1 MSVQTANGQV
11 VSKAPLKKPG
21 AIRNVLSNW
30 GAYVLAM
37 AVNFFVSPYVVRH
50 LGDTGYGVWT
60 IILSLTGYLGLLDLG
75 VRGAVTRYVAKFHA
89 QTDHD
94 KASNV
99 ASSAMVIFSTA
110 GLVAMLAS
118 AIFAAVV
125 VDRMRIPVEYVGAA
139 RIVLLLTGLSIAI
152 SLVNGV
158 YGGILVGL
166 QRFDVTNSVEILIN
180 LLRAAAIVL
189 TLRAGYGIV
198 TLAMVQLGFTVLRW
212 AANIWLACRFY
223 PQLKIRLSRAS
234 RTGMKLIFSF
244 SVFSF
249 LLHVSGSLI
258 YATDNIVIGAFL
270 PVSAVTF
277 YVIAGNL
284 TEYTRT
290 LVSGISQTMTPLAS
304 SIEAQ
309 QDQKQ
314 LQRMVLFSSR
324 TGSMVVLPVALTFML
339 RGSSFI
345 GLWMGPQYAELSGKV
360 LWVLSLALLFWA
372 ANSVTG
378 GSMLGLSKHKPL
390 VPAMLFEGFL
400 NLCLSIFLVR
410 GSLGILGVAWGTVI
424 PNFISSL
431 IFWPWYIRRTLQI
444 DPLAYAVSAW
454 LRPGIAILPFA
465 IASFAIEHFLPAKT
479 LFVFFLQVG
488 SCSHWQQGDIGA
500 CVWTQSS
507 APIFRNALLALSVGH
522 LFLDEI
528 LRIRWRFLHRELS
541 AGTRQ
546 G

>member
-1 MSVQTANGQV
+1 MPVQTAETQV
-11 VSKAPLKKPG
+11 VPKSHLKKAG
-21 AIRNVLSNW
+21 VVRNVLSNW

-37 AVNFFVSPYVVRH
+37 AVNFFVSPYVVHH

-60 IILSLTGYLGLLDLG
+60 VILSLTGYLGLLDLG

-89 QTDHD
+89 QDDHD
-94 KASNV
+94 RASNL
-99 ASSAMVIFSTA
+99 ASSAIVIFATA
-110 GLVAMLAS
+110 GLIALLVS

-125 VDRMRIPVEYVGAA
+125 VDRMRIPAAYLESA

-166 QRFDVTNSVEILIN
+166 QRFDVTNSIEISLN
-180 LLRAAAIVL
+180 LLRAGAIIAAL
-189 TLRAGYGIV
+189 HAGYGIV
-198 TLAMVQLGFTVLRW
+198 TLAFVQLGFTALRW
-212 AANIWLACRFY
+212 ASNVFLARHYY
-223 PQLKIRLSRAS
+223 PQLKIRLSQAS
-234 RTGMKLIFSF
+234 KTGMKLIFSF

-304 SIEAQ
+304 SIEAR

-324 TGSMVVLPVALTFML
+324 TGSMVVLPIALTFML
-339 RGSSFI
+339 RGSNFI

-372 ANSVTG
+372 ANSVAAGT
-378 GSMLGLSKHKPL
+378 MLGLSKHKPL
-390 VPAMLFEGFL
+390 VPALLLEGLL
-400 NLCLSIFLVR
+400 NLCLSILWVR
-410 GSLGILGVAWGTVI
+410 GTLGILGVAWGTVI
-424 PNFISSL
+424 PNFMSSL

-444 DPLAYAVSAW
+444 DPLSYAVSAW
-454 LRPGIAILPFA
+454 VRPGIAVLPFA
-465 IASFAIEHFLPAKT
+465 IATFSFEHYLPATT
-479 LFVFFLQVG
+479 LVIFFLQVAG
-488 SCSHWQQGDIGA
+488 ILPLAAIGYWLVCLEPEQRIEYSQRFA
-500 CVWTQSS
+500 
-507 APIFRNALLALSVGH
+507 ALLGRAP
-522 LFLDEI
+522 
-528 LRIRWRFLHRELS
+528 
-541 AGTRQ
+541 AQ